1 MVTIVENNTQGEMI
15 TISISVPPTMI
26 NQVGELVT
34 QLSAFAL
41 SINGS
46 VGAKNKTAPMP
57 AAKKPTKAEEK
68 ERRRKR
74 LLGIKE

>member
-26 NQVGELVT
+26 NQVGELVNH
-34 QLSAFAL
+34 LSAFAL

-46 VGAKNKTAPMP
+46 VGAKKKAAP
-57 AAKKPTKAEEK
+57 AKPVKNTTREQRKEK
-68 ERRRKR
+68 NFKR
-74 LLGIKE
+74 IGFTQ